1 MKMMKDGVTTLT
13 KDEMLAEYDVDGFFY
28 DLVLVTRKNDGV
40 KGAMKF
46 VDDYAKGQRDYFDF
60 QEM

>member
-1 MKMMKDGVTTLT
+1 MT

-46 VDDYAKGQRDYFDF
+46 VDDYAKGKRDYFDF